1 MKLIKTFFIG
11 ATALTLSA
19 CAMGGGAKGQKVSEE
34 KFAAEA
40 AKVEDHQYS
49 KATVKYSIVEK
60 HKNDGEKDVNEK
72 GTLKFSF
79 SNGSWELDAGQNM
92 PEAIGEYEDYLGLRI
107 SYAMSMIPS
116 GEEAYTVSYYT
127 NPLGVYAKMSQKA
140 SESGVS
146 ISMSASSYMG
156 FDKYG
161 YLVEATSSYDYSY
174 KVSVAGV
181 SSSQSANEKMEVNI
195 SYQ

>member
-11 ATALTLSA
+11 AAALTLSA
-19 CAMGGGAKGQKVSEE
+19 CAMGGGAKGTKVSEE

-60 HKNDGEKDVNEK
+60 HKNDGEKDVTEK

-79 SNGSWELDAGQNM
+79 SNGSWGLDAGQSM
-92 PEAIGEYEDYLGLRI
+92 PEAIREYDEYLGLRI

-116 GEEAYTVSYYT
+116 GQGYTINYYT
-127 NPLGVYAKMSQKA
+127 NPLGMYAKMSQKQ

-146 ISMSASSYMG
+146 YSVSASAYMG

-161 YLVEATSSYDYSY
+161 YLVEATSTYDYSY
-174 KVSVAGV
+174 KVSAGGV
-181 SSSQSANEKMEVNI
+181 SASQSANEKNEVTI